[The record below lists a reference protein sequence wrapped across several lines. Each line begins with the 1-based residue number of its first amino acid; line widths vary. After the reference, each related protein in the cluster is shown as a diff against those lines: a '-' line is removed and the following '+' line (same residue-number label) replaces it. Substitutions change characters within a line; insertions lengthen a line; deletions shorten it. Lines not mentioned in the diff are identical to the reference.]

1 MAAQAVEHVSL
12 GAISVPFVMLARR
25 KLPLRYTMQ
34 SNPAPVPASVF
45 RRFAAF
51 CYDLL
56 LLAAL
61 LFCFTLLVLLLRGGR
76 EIPPGTV
83 WFELALVA
91 VAAVF
96 FCSFWLRGGQ
106 TLGMR
111 AWRIR
116 VVGDG
121 ATLTWQRALAR
132 FGAAIVS
139 LLPFGLGLWWSV
151 LDAQN
156 RSWHDRWTRTR
167 VVRGDVSANASGAA
181 RRP

>member
-1 MAAQAVEHVSL
+1 MPP
-12 GAISVPFVMLARR
+12 G
-25 KLPLRYTMQ
+25 Q
-34 SNPAPVPASVF
+34 SPVPASVF

-76 EIPPGTV
+76 EIAPGTI
-83 WFELALVA
+83 WFELCLVA
-91 VAAVF
+91 VTAMF
-96 FCSFWLRGGQ
+96 FCGFWLHGGQ

-116 VVGDG
+116 VVADG
-121 ATLTWQRALAR
+121 TALTWQRALAR
-132 FGAAIVS
+132 FAAATVS
-139 LLPFGLGLWWSV
+139 LAPAGLGLWWAL
-151 LDAQN
+151 LDGER

-167 VVRGDVSANASGAA
+167 VVRVDLPASAPGAA
-181 RRP
+181 LRS

>member
-1 MAAQAVEHVSL
+1 
-12 GAISVPFVMLARR
+12 
-25 KLPLRYTMQ
+25 
-34 SNPAPVPASVF
+34 
-45 RRFAAF
+45 
-51 CYDLL
+51 YDLL

-61 LFCFTLLVLLLRGGR
+61 VFCFTLLVLVARGGR

-83 WFELALVA
+83 WFELSLVA

-96 FCSFWLRGGQ
+96 FCSFWLHGGQ

-121 ATLTWQRALAR
+121 VTLTWPRALAR

-139 LLPFGLGLWWSV
+139 ALPLGLGLWWSV
-151 LDAQN
+151 LDEKK

-167 VVRGDVSANASGAA
+167 VVRGDVAANGPWAPL
-181 RRP
+181 RP